1 MKRFIYCA
9 IIALITIS
17 CNESEE
23 PWNKADSPLVIPKT
37 FYAQA
42 PIPDSNT
49 RAVAECQPEEWDDT
63 EAIKTRTYAVVD
75 PANASEYFQYWSA
88 GDAISLF
95 FTDYNLKYTLQSYKD
110 GTRDIGIFELAGE
123 AIEGSELTT
132 GYHAL

>member
-49 RAVAECQPEEWDDT
+49 RAVAECQPEEWD
-63 EAIKTRTYAVVD
+63 EAETVRTRTFS
-75 PANASEYFQYWSA
+75 PLF
-88 GDAISLF
+88 AISPSTRHLAWQQNDRCE
-95 FTDYNLKYTLQSYKD
+95 FTFTLD
-110 GTRDIGIFELAGE
+110 
-123 AIEGSELTT
+123 
-132 GYHAL
+132 